1 MPDTSASLLEE
12 LRTRPSEQAWQRM
25 VQVYD
30 SLFRGWLTAQG
41 VHPDDSDDLV
51 QEILLVMMRKLPE
64 FKHQGKPGSF
74 RAWARQ
80 VALNCVRR
88 SWRTKKRVPVA
99 TGDSEFLSY
108 LNQLSD
114 AGSELTQEWDRQ
126 HDRVVVQ
133 RLLDLIRVDSDPQ
146 LWEAFSLHVVK
157 RRASVDRDGN
167 TRSQTGIRLRRQI
180 ANPEPFARTCRRP
193 GRRQQHRLIVTGI
206 GVSSPLKKP
215 GWVTR
220 RVSEG

>member
-1 MPDTSASLLEE
+1 
-12 LRTRPSEQAWQRM
+12 M

-64 FKHQGKPGSF
+64 FEHQGKPGSF

-133 RLLDLIRVDSDPQ
+133 RLLDLIRVDSDSQ
-146 LWEAFSLHVVK
+146 VWEAFSLHVVK
-157 RRASVDRDGN
+157 GEPVSTVTETLGVKPGYVYVAKSRILN
-167 TRSQTGIRLRRQI
+167 RLRELADGLVDGKNI
-180 ANPEPFARTCRRP
+180 DS
-193 GRRQQHRLIVTGI
+193 L
-206 GVSSPLKKP
+206 
-215 GWVTR
+215 
-220 RVSEG
+220 

>member
-1 MPDTSASLLEE
+1 
-12 LRTRPSEQAWQRM
+12 M

-157 RRASVDRDGN
+157 GEPVSTVTETLGVKPGYVYVAKSRILNRLRELADGLVDGN
-167 TRSQTGIRLRRQI
+167 NIDSL
-180 ANPEPFARTCRRP
+180 
-193 GRRQQHRLIVTGI
+193 
-206 GVSSPLKKP
+206 
-215 GWVTR
+215 
-220 RVSEG
+220 

>member
-64 FKHQGKPGSF
+64 FEHQGKPGSF

-133 RLLDLIRVDSDPQ
+133 RLLDLIRVDSDSQ
-146 LWEAFSLHVVK
+146 VWEAFSLHVVK
-157 RRASVDRDGN
+157 GEPVSTVTETLGVKPGYVYVAKSRILN
-167 TRSQTGIRLRRQI
+167 RLRELADGLVDGKNI
-180 ANPEPFARTCRRP
+180 DS
-193 GRRQQHRLIVTGI
+193 L
-206 GVSSPLKKP
+206 
-215 GWVTR
+215 
-220 RVSEG
+220 